1 MGMAEKGTN
10 KRKKQGKP
18 DEKLTS
24 DEQFKEQYPKQAGK
38 LVKPEEPPPDPR
50 STDPRRKQR

>member
-1 MGMAEKGTN
+1 MAT
-10 KRKKQGKP
+10 KKAAKPKEQPKP

-24 DEQFKEQYPKQAGK
+24 DEDFKEQYPKQAGK
-38 LVKPEEPPPDPR
+38 IAKPRDPPPEPR